1 MCITAR
7 NREHK
12 CKFKKNTARTTE
24 YNETLSLIPPG
35 TVSVIGNLSRISSG
49 PVNIKKIVVEQH
61 EFVSINANSTRTPPG
76 PVKKIKN
83 RTEFHQ
89 DSWN

>member
-24 YNETLSLIPPG
+24 YNENLSLIPPG

-49 PVNIKKIVVEQH
+49 PVDIKKNCGRTARICEH
-61 EFVSINANSTRTPPG
+61 KCKFNKNAARTS
-76 PVKKIKN
+76 KKN